1 MKQLFLKREGNP
13 RLLLFFAGWGADEHL
28 FHRPVPQGYDYL
40 LCFDYRTLD
49 FDEAYLEGYQEIY
62 VMAWSMG
69 VWVAGYVLS
78 NASWPVI
85 RSLAVNGT
93 VYPIDD
99 ERGIPHAIFEGTL
112 QGFSEK
118 TLVRFRRRMCGTQEG
133 VKAFLAHEPYRPLE
147 ELREELAALKQE
159 VQAKNTPTF
168 HWDKA
173 IVGLQDL
180 IFPVNNQQKAWERVE
195 MERLNIA
202 HYDECLFD
210 NLLSGKEEGWIR
222 L

>member
-1 MKQLFLKREGNP
+1 
-13 RLLLFFAGWGADEHL
+13 
-28 FHRPVPQGYDYL
+28 
-40 LCFDYRTLD
+40 
-49 FDEAYLEGYQEIY
+49 
-62 VMAWSMG
+62 
-69 VWVAGYVLS
+69 
-78 NASWPVI
+78 
-85 RSLAVNGT
+85 
-93 VYPIDD
+93 
-99 ERGIPHAIFEGTL
+99 
-112 QGFSEK
+112 
-118 TLVRFRRRMCGTQEG
+118 MCGTQEG

-168 HWDKA
+168 HWNKA

-180 IFPVNNQQKAWERVE
+180 IFPVNNQQKAWEGVE
-195 MERLNIA
+195 IERLNIA